1 MKAIQ
6 AIAATLALAVGGA
19 AQAAGSTDFT
29 CRNAAAEITCS
40 ASGCEV
46 NSDGFT
52 PMSVSRQGDRLEV
65 CAYSG
70 CWSGAL
76 DLIRTRGDLAILHAT
91 LAQGQGQAAVVYNRK
106 DQTATMLWGNYAL
119 ALSCGAIG

>member
-1 MKAIQ
+1 MKAIP
-6 AIAATLALAVGGA
+6 ALAAALSLSAGGA
-19 AQAAGSTDFT
+19 AQAAVSTDFT

-91 LAQGQGQAAVVYNRK
+91 LERGQGQAAVAYNRK

-119 ALSCGAIG
+119 ALSCGATP